1 MSRLVIFDQLRNTRD
16 LGGMETMNGRRI
28 IQGKL
33 YRSGHLNSL
42 SQSDTDKL
50 ARIAP
55 VIIDFRT
62 DAERKEQPDQEIP
75 GTETIHIPVVDD
87 LTAGISREQ
96 GSLMEMFRRFI
107 LSPEEAKQY
116 MCNMYRAFVSDKS
129 AGKYA
134 AFTDQLL
141 SVQDKAVLWHCTA
154 GKDRAGIASVI
165 VEEILGIPRDAIISD
180 YLKTNEYI
188 EQDNRILSSY
198 IKKQCGTDDPKA
210 DESLRYLFGAERE
223 YIETYYQAVNE
234 KYGSMDRF
242 IRDGLRITPEGLER
256 MKEKYL
262 TASSAG
268 SSRASA

>member
-1 MSRLVIFDQLRNTRD
+1 MSQLVIFDQLRNTRD
-16 LGGMETMNGRRI
+16 LGGMKAINGRRI

-42 SQSDTDKL
+42 SGSDQDKL

-55 VIIDFRT
+55 IIVDFRT

-75 GTETIHIPVVDD
+75 GTENIHIPIVDN

-107 LSPEEAKQY
+107 LSPEDAKQY
-116 MCNMYRAFVSDKS
+116 MCEMYCAFVSDKS
-129 AGKYA
+129 VRNYA
-134 AFTDQLL
+134 VFADLL
-141 SVQDKAVLWHCTA
+141 LNVQNKAVLWHCTA

-165 VEEILGIPRDAIISD
+165 VEEILGIPREAIISD

-198 IKKQCGTDDPKA
+198 IIKQCGTDDPKA

-234 KYGSMDRF
+234 KYGSMDGF
-242 IRDGLRITPEGLER
+242 IRDGLCITPEGLER

-262 TASSAG
+262 TVE
-268 SSRASA
+268 

>member
-1 MSRLVIFDQLRNTRD
+1 
-16 LGGMETMNGRRI
+16 
-28 IQGKL
+28 
-33 YRSGHLNSL
+33 
-42 SQSDTDKL
+42 
-50 ARIAP
+50 
-55 VIIDFRT
+55 
-62 DAERKEQPDQEIP
+62 
-75 GTETIHIPVVDD
+75 
-87 LTAGISREQ
+87 
-96 GSLMEMFRRFI
+96 
-107 LSPEEAKQY
+107 
-116 MCNMYRAFVSDKS
+116 MYRAFVSDRS

-134 AFTDQLL
+134 AFTVQLL

>member
-1 MSRLVIFDQLRNTRD
+1 MSQLVIFDQLRNTRD

-28 IQGKL
+28 IHGKL

-42 SQSDTDKL
+42 SGSDRDKL

-62 DAERKEQPDQEIP
+62 DAERKEKPDQEIP
-75 GTETIHIPVVDD
+75 GTESIHIPIVDD

-96 GSLMEMFRRFI
+96 GSLMEIFRRFI
-107 LSPEEAKQY
+107 LNPEETKQY
-116 MCNMYRAFVSDKS
+116 MCNMYRAFASDKS
-129 AGKYA
+129 VRKYA
-134 AFTDQLL
+134 AFADLLL
-141 SVQDKAVLWHCTA
+141 SIRNKAVLWHCTA

-165 VEEILGIPRDAIISD
+165 VEEMLGIPRDTIISD

-188 EQDNRILSSY
+188 EQDNRILSGY
-198 IKKQCGTDDPKA
+198 IKKQCGIADPKA

-234 KYGSMDRF
+234 KYGNMDGF
-242 IRDGLRITPEGLER
+242 IRDGLCITAEKLEQ

-262 TASSAG
+262 TAE
-268 SSRASA
+268 

>member
-1 MSRLVIFDQLRNTRD
+1 MEEKMSRLVIFDQLRNTRD
-16 LGGMETMNGRRI
+16 LGGMESLNGRRI

-42 SQSDTDKL
+42 SGSDKDKL

-75 GTETIHIPVVDD
+75 GTESIHIPIVDD

-96 GSLMEMFRRFI
+96 GSPMEMFRRFI
-107 LSPEEAKQY
+107 LNPEGTKQY
-116 MCNMYRAFVSDKS
+116 MCDMYRAFASEKS
-129 AGKYA
+129 VRKYA
-134 AFTDQLL
+134 AFADLL
-141 SVQDKAVLWHCTA
+141 LNVQNKAVLWHCTA

-165 VEEILGIPRDAIISD
+165 IEEILGIPRDAIISD

-188 EQDNRILSSY
+188 EQDNSTLSSY
-198 IKKQCGTDDPKA
+198 VKKQCGTDDPKA

-223 YIETYYQAVNE
+223 YIETYYQAINE
-234 KYGSMDRF
+234 KYGSMDKL
-242 IRDGLRITPEGLER
+242 IRDGLCITPERMEQ

-262 TASSAG
+262 AAE
-268 SSRASA
+268 